1 MALESFTAA
10 GSRRILFATELG
22 VGSGHLA
29 PLCELADSLLQE
41 GHHCRFVIPSEQG
54 LLRIRPE
61 WESHPQ
67 ITVREFSGWQPIIR
81 QSSPDSRTFSLA
93 DVLVA
98 GELAQSEAVAS
109 KLSWLQTELAETQP
123 DVVVAEFAPGITAV
137 SRARVPV
144 VTLGTGY
151 SLPPDMS
158 PLPLLAFWE
167 RELPQSTV
175 AKEMRLLDTLNH
187 VLLEFGLESI
197 PNVASMLRSADNFVC
212 TFACLDPY
220 RKHRQEPLYLPLTLP
235 DPSAARELQDTAKL
249 RGFVYYSVKHPLFR
263 SMLQALLTQ
272 TAFPLDVY
280 SPPYEREARQTLQSI
295 SKTGRT
301 PIHRILERPIPMGQL
316 SSYCMC
322 IHPGGL
328 GVCTSSAVQNV
339 PQLLTPISLESLLNA
354 RALYQLKAA
363 WPLLPEQILESD
375 FVSKLQGYLQR
386 TAEISVRLESEF
398 VTTEQVATTKEIIL
412 KRIREFLS

>member
-10 GSRRILFATELG
+10 GSRHILFATELG

-41 GHHCRFVIPSEQG
+41 GHRCRFVIPSEQA
-54 LLRIRPE
+54 LLRLRPE
-61 WESHPQ
+61 WGSHPRV
-67 ITVREFSGWQPIIR
+67 TVREFSGWQPIIR
-81 QSSPDSRTFSLA
+81 HGSPDSRTFSLA

-137 SRARVPV
+137 SRSRVPV

-175 AKEMRLLDTLNH
+175 AKEARLLDTFNH
-187 VLLEFGLESI
+187 VLLQFGLESI

-220 RKHRQEPLYLPLTLP
+220 RKHRREPLFQPLTLP
-235 DPSAARELQDTAKL
+235 DPSAARQDTAKL

-280 SPPYEREARQTLQSI
+280 SPPYEREARQTLQALSEI
-295 SKTGRT
+295 GRT
-301 PIHRILERPIPMGQL
+301 STHRILERPIPMGQL
-316 SSYCMC
+316 SGYRLC

-328 GVCTSSAVQNV
+328 GVCTSAAVQNV

-363 WPLLPEQILESD
+363 LPLLPEQILESD

-398 VTTEQVATTKEIIL
+398 VTTEQVAPTKEIIL